1 LTGSQLSYEK
11 LAHELGL
18 SFAFPGQSRL
28 DWERFEISEE
38 SGSFEDE
45 MLSDF
50 VNIRKI
56 NYQGEI

>member
-1 LTGSQLSYEK
+1 MKK
-11 LAHELGL
+11 LAHELWL
-18 SFAFPGQSRL
+18 SFSFPGQSRW
-28 DWERFEISEE
+28 DWERFEIRQQ
-38 SGSFEDE
+38 SGSFGDE